1 MKTIFFSIT
10 AIILCFCIGIVL
22 TGCAKKA
29 MTKQEPGISE
39 QQTEAAAAERERER
53 ARLEAEKA
61 TREKELREREE
72 AARKAAE
79 AEKELEKSL
88 VAKKYP
94 GIEGEVFESKLLKDV
109 YFEFDRYDIRPEA
122 APLLKEN
129 AALLMKYPK
138 MKIQVEGHCDER
150 GTSEYNLSLGERRA
164 DSVMKYLFSLGIS
177 RDRISTISFGE
188 ERPFDP
194 THTEEAWSKNRRA
207 HIVIVSR

>member
-1 MKTIFFSIT
+1 MKKLFFSIT
-10 AIILCFCIGIVL
+10 ALILCCCIGIVL
-22 TGCAKKA
+22 PGCAKKNV
-29 MTKQEPGISE
+29 TKQDPVISE
-39 QQTEAAAAERERER
+39 QQAEAAAAERERER
-53 ARLEAEKA
+53 ARLEAERA
-61 TREKELREREE
+61 TKEKEE
-72 AARKAAE
+72 AARRAAE
-79 AEKELEKSL
+79 AQKELEKSL

-94 GIEGEVFESKLLKDV
+94 GIEGEVFESSLLKDI

-122 APLLKEN
+122 APFLREN